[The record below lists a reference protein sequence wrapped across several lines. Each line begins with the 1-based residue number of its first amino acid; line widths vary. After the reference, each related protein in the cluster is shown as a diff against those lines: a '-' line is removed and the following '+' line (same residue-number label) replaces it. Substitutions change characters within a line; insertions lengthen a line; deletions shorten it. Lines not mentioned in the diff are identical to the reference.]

1 MFGLSRLFYSWEVVG
16 LLTDGN
22 AIELDR
28 VERRL
33 HPRNELANDHPDDHG
48 YEDEWG
54 QQSVKDTQPL
64 K

>member
-1 MFGLSRLFYSWEVVG
+1 MLGLSRLSYLWEVGG

-33 HPRNELANDHPDDHG
+33 HPRYEFPNDHTEDHA
-48 YEDEWG
+48 YEDEWC
-54 QQSVKDTQPL
+54 QQSVKDT
-64 K
+64 